1 VAGPTTQALRLAQ
14 ALRDLRKSTWEDR
27 TLTQAELAKVLSRD
41 GRVATPTLASWESTT
56 NPKLPPPE
64 KLRLYALLFATPRSV
79 ADNEPR
85 ILAERDLTPQE
96 RTEFSALEANLLE
109 LRAAVRLPGASSGAT
124 LVAQYTWEFHTGPI
138 TIICPEPPEAERSPL
153 ASETNPNYTRLY
165 RYADLDALIELY
177 GHLRATNPQLEV
189 FHRLPSEVKADD
201 LSGHLVLLGG
211 VAWND
216 VTRRFLKA
224 LAHVPIR
231 QFSED
236 DAAAGEIFATSKESG
251 RQTYRPVLETGV
263 DGSELLVEDV
273 ALLVRVP
280 NPYNSDRTLTIC
292 NGAYS
297 RGVLGA
303 VRSLTDAVVR
313 DRNEAYLA
321 TRFDG
326 SFAILMRVPVVQG
339 EALTPDLENASSR
352 LYEWPAP
359 VESAR

>member
-1 VAGPTTQALRLAQ
+1 VAVPAPQALRLAR
-14 ALRDLRKSTWEDR
+14 ALRDLRESRWDER
-27 TLTQAELAKVLSRD
+27 TLTQAQLARVLSRD
-41 GRVATPTLASWESTT
+41 GRVATATLASWESTT

-64 KLRLYALLFATPRSV
+64 KLRLYALFFATPRSV
-79 ADNEPR
+79 DEDEPR
-85 ILAERDLTPQE
+85 ILAERDLTPEE
-96 RTEFSALEANLLE
+96 RAEFNALEANLLD
-109 LRAAVRLPGASSGAT
+109 LRAAVRLPGASSDAT

-138 TIICPEPPEAERSPL
+138 TIICPETPEEEQPPL
-153 ASETNPNYTRLY
+153 ASETDPNYTRLY

-211 VAWND
+211 VGWND
-216 VTRRFLKA
+216 VTRRLLKT
-224 LAHVPIR
+224 LAHVPIS
-231 QFSED
+231 QFSQED
-236 DAAAGEIFATSKESG
+236 VPAGEIFSASKESG
-251 RQTYRPVLETGV
+251 RQTYRPVVETGA

-280 NPYNSDRTLTIC
+280 NPYNSNRTLTIC
-292 NGAYS
+292 NGVYS

-303 VRSLTDAVVR
+303 VRCLTDAVVR
-313 DRNEAYLA
+313 DTNEAYLA

-326 SFAILMRVPVVQG
+326 RFAILMRVPVVRG
-339 EALTPDLENASSR
+339 EALTPDLENANSR

-359 VESAR
+359 GESAP